1 MNRNK
6 IQKYLDFI
14 KEVDKMVQENIK
26 EEDFE
31 NYYNVYLFTS
41 IIELNGI
48 FSKTNN
54 TNQTKDNLNNIQDDC
69 LEYHEKLRD
78 TLKKS

>member
-14 KEVDKMVQENIK
+14 KEVDKMVQENIN

>member
-14 KEVDKMVQENIK
+14 KEVDKTVQENIN

-41 IIELNGI
+41 ISELNGI
-48 FSKTNN
+48 FCKTNN

>member
-1 MNRNK
+1 MNWNK